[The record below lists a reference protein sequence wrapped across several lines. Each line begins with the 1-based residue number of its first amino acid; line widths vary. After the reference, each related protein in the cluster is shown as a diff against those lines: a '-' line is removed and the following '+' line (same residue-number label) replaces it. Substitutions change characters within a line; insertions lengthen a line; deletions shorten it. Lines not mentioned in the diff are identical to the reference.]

1 MPKIRQDVK
10 ARAWASM
17 CTIQPEGKGENGRS
31 TEDLRPVRQRVTY
44 DKTASI
50 PAAILALGFWKIP
63 LHISDKSPVF
73 ADASSNELLVVRPG
87 LLTAAK

>member
-1 MPKIRQDVK
+1 MLKIRQDVK

-50 PAAILALGFWKIP
+50 PAAILALGFWKN
-63 LHISDKSPVF
+63 ISNKSPVF